1 MYTEQSTVNEIEAA
15 FAKSYA
21 EARPLARKCVHDR
34 GYMARMEQINVV
46 LTDPGG
52 YAGDILDTFFA
63 DSDEDAE
70 FYVDDEMLR
79 VWAATARARGC
90 EGYTIEGRFDVVSK
104 HNPEDYDPTD
114 VVAFV
119 GIKLTQEPT

>member
-21 EARPLARKCVHDR
+21 EARPLARKCVPDQ
-34 GYMARMEQINVV
+34 GYKARMEQINVV
-46 LTDPGG
+46 LTAPGG

-70 FYVDDEMLR
+70 FYVDDDMLR
-79 VWAATARARGC
+79 AWAATARKRGC
-90 EGYTIEGRFDVVSK
+90 EGYSIEGRFDVVSK

-114 VVAFV
+114 IVAFV
-119 GIKLTQEPT
+119 AVKLTQETT